1 MSKHGEGGQ
10 AEPAEEEEIG
20 ENKERGAGT
29 DRQPSG
35 RLLVR

>member
-10 AEPAEEEEIG
+10 AEPDEEQEMG

-29 DRQPSG
+29 DRQQSG
-35 RLLVR
+35 SLLR